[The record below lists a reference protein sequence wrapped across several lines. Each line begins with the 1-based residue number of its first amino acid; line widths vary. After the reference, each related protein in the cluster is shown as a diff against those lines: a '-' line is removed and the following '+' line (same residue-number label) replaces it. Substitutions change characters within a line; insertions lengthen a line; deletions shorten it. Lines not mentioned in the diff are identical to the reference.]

1 MFHVKQDIVEKFIIR
16 HKALFQKAVAFFC
29 AIGILALFVAAAFAV
44 PALTAS
50 AEDGGFE
57 DYVDDAAGIVVEIAE
72 SGTISKGSAALLGV
86 QIGLNEA
93 YRTAIRTGRNF
104 SLRNFSNLGG
114 LYWHNNTLH
123 YAWCSIDGS
132 YTNPSD
138 GGTSLMQSD
147 EVNVRALITTDG
159 NRTYSSGVQNYVN
172 NNCRAVFTC
181 NGGKYVTYSVS
192 VVDSGSSDIFPTA
205 AEWTRFED
213 YSSSYGIGC
222 FYTSGGNIPVI
233 PDNSNLS
240 TYFNTV
246 EYLGQASPV
255 ASWADATV
263 SPRIDGVD
271 LPSPDFDF
279 TNNTIEDYILEIFN
293 PWIEEEYPDL
303 TIYLWNPTEDP
314 TEDTTECTE
323 CGGCNCIHN
332 ITVNVEPT
340 VNVEVNVEPT
350 VNVYVENQ
358 LPSEWLEDYTLPS
371 GNPVETLPEPTMP
384 TVNETQDMTLPT
396 MEIDSSLSDGMHFWA
411 ELWTSFVFASDI
423 LPVVTLILLL
433 TIAEWVLWHVGR

>member
-1 MFHVKQDIVEKFIIR
+1 MHMDCAEKFIVR
-16 HKALFQKAVAFFC
+16 YKSAFQKMVAFLC
-29 AIGILALFVAAAFAV
+29 AVGVLSLCVLFSFAV
-44 PALTAS
+44 PVLFAS
-50 AEDGGFE
+50 AEDSGFE
-57 DYVDDAAGIVVEIAE
+57 DYVDTAAHAVVEIAE
-72 SGTISKGSAALLGV
+72 TGTISKGSAALLGV

-93 YRTAIRTGRNF
+93 YRTAVRTGRNF

-114 LYWHNNTLH
+114 LYWHNNELH

-159 NRTYSSGVQNYVN
+159 NRTYTSGVQNYVN

-181 NGGKYVTYSVS
+181 NGGKYVTYTVS
-192 VVDSGSSDIFPTA
+192 VVDSGSSDIFPSA
-205 AEWTRFED
+205 VDWTRFED
-213 YSSSYGIGC
+213 YSSSYTIGC
-222 FYTSGGNIPVI
+222 YYASGGNIPVI
-233 PDNSNLS
+233 PDNSSLS

-246 EYLGQASPV
+246 EYLDQAHPV
-255 ASWADATV
+255 ASWADYTV
-263 SPRIDGVD
+263 SPRINGSD
-271 LPSPDFDF
+271 LPEPDFDF
-279 TNNTIEDYILEIFN
+279 ENNTIEDYILYYFN
-293 PWIEEEYPDL
+293 PWIEEEYPEL
-303 TIYLWNPTEDP
+303 TVYLWNPTEDP

-358 LPSEWLEDYTLPS
+358 LPSDWLEDYTEPTY
-371 GNPVETLPEPTMP
+371 PVETIPIPSTSE
-384 TVNETQDMTLPT
+384 TLPAFD
-396 MEIDSSLSDGMHFWA
+396 IDDNVIDGIHFWRDLWSSLV
-411 ELWTSFVFASDI
+411 EASDYFGVI
-423 LPVVTLILLL
+423 VAVLLL
-433 TIAEWVLWHVGR
+433 AIAEWCIWHIGR